1 MATLSENA
9 AHNRAA
15 NNSEL
20 HFFRIMAIV
29 MATIIVA
36 GFAVNL
42 AMGRSTFAVP
52 AVYHVHAG
60 VFFGWIALY
69 VAQNWLIAG
78 NHVRLH
84 RKLGILAYAW
94 IPVMVVLGFAIMLVT
109 LRRTGGPFFFDQNEF
124 LFSNMMLLVLFG
136 AMAFAALRSRRH
148 TGWHRRLMMSAMTIL
163 IGPGLGRLLPMP
175 LFIPHAWQIMM
186 AITLIFPAAGMIMD
200 KRLHGRVHPAWWW
213 GVGAIVAVQLLSD
226 LIAYSSW
233 GIILTQAVLE
243 GTPGSARPM
252 GAFLPPGL

>member
-60 VFFGWIALY
+60 VFFGWVALY

-84 RKLGILAYAW
+84 RKLGMLAYAW
-94 IPVMVVLGFAIMLVT
+94 IPLMVVMGFAIMLVT

-124 LFSNMMLLVLFG
+124 LFSNMMLLLLFG
-136 AMAFAALRSRRH
+136 AMAFAALRWRRH

-213 GVGAIVAVQLLSD
+213 GVGAIVVVQLLSD